1 MIKKTI
7 RANNGLIKKYKN
19 LFLKQE
25 IAYLTDFQHESSNFY
40 ALPKID
46 KSKIVSKAI
55 QEQLSE
61 CISCF
66 LPKYLKLRPKVPG
79 PKCLTKRLSDFVDI
93 VLKLLL
99 YKFKRYVKDGFGY
112 LKKFKRNL
120 TKNSD
125 LVVFYVV
132 RFYRNYHLN

>member
-1 MIKKTI
+1 MSHIYFIISSFVLQII
-7 RANNGLIKKYKN
+7 RQNIQGL
-19 LFLKQE
+19 
-25 IAYLTDFQHESSNFY
+25 SPSNFY

-46 KSKIVSKAI
+46 RSKIVSKAI
-55 QEQLSE
+55 QEQLLE

>member
-1 MIKKTI
+1 M

-25 IAYLTDFQHESSNFY
+25 IAYLTDFQHEGSNFY

-46 KSKIVSKAI
+46 RSKIVSKAI
-55 QEQLSE
+55 QEQLLE

-93 VLKLLL
+93 VPKLLL